1 MQKLHAPR
9 PAHFNYIK
17 KHRQDVTR
25 QIIFPVAF
33 VTVMV
38 LVLAVLIVFGFQSG
52 GDVSKWAAIAIIW
65 MVIPLMAVLLGLLAA
80 AWGLAYLLGRLL
92 EVSPHYTSLAQAYAL
107 WFNAQI
113 ISWTDKI
120 IEPVLQFKAWSGL
133 LTREE
138 KESEAKIHAQE
149 K

>member
-9 PAHFNYIK
+9 AAHFTYIK
-17 KHRQDVTR
+17 KHRQDVAR
-25 QIIFPVAF
+25 QIILPVAF
-33 VTVMV
+33 VAVMV
-38 LVLAVLIVFGFQSG
+38 LVLAALIVFGFQSG

-65 MVIPLMAVLLGLLAA
+65 MVIPLMAILLGLVAM

-92 EVSPHYTSLAQAYAL
+92 DVSPHYTGLAQAYVL

-113 ISWTDKI
+113 VAWTDKLI
-120 IEPVLQFKAWSGL
+120 APILQVKAWLGL
-133 LTREE
+133 FTREE
-138 KESEAKIHAQE
+138 KESEAKSHVQE